1 MALKANRYR
10 VSCNPSPHAVGEGWG
25 GGKIS
30 RYAVSFSFRQVI
42 YVVTPDKCLNPNQFV
57 G

>member
-1 MALKANRYR
+1 MTLKINHYR
-10 VSCNPSPHAVGEGWG
+10 IFCKPSPLPVGEG
-25 GGKIS
+25 KTS